1 MLQQVKTEQSHT
13 KYFKKYTITFI
24 GVFYGGEFECIEEAV
39 YTDIKTGNWID
50 ISEFVYDF
58 FSDDQI
64 CEIETE
70 IINS

>member
-1 MLQQVKTEQSHT
+1 MLQQVKTEQSFT

-24 GVFYGGEFECIEEAV
+24 GVFYGGEFECIEEAI
-39 YTDIKTGNWID
+39 YTDIETGNWID

-58 FSDDQI
+58 LPYDTI
-64 CEIETE
+64 TEIETE